1 MAINNNN
8 NSKALYMLKPSII
21 VWIQVIMY
29 SPAESIIVYPDAGRY
44 ICNIKVIVRAFW
56 SREDLYYVSHMYI
69 VILIKSGL
77 FFLNYISI
85 SC

>member
-1 MAINNNN
+1 
-8 NSKALYMLKPSII
+8 
-21 VWIQVIMY
+21 MY

-77 FFLNYISI
+77 FFFKRHQYLLLTHMVCWN
-85 SC
+85 